1 MRSSADG
8 RYLDS
13 QLDCLR
19 GQQGF
24 LAEKT
29 DEQSARAM
37 KQSSCY
43 HPERE
48 ARRLPYNSLITVV
61 VVSVLVTSCAVVL
74 VGPYDEV
81 TDKAITDLETKAEHF
96 FAKQS
101 KTVSYED
108 TKSFVQEAQG
118 SINAIRLRAEVY
130 GKDKNSGEL
139 RELDL
144 LSANLNNLL
153 DLAKTS
159 PSQDAWRPARTLV
172 EINFQSLIQIELAKK
187 RSSGVSAPKSG

>member
-1 MRSSADG
+1 MLSSPADWNTCLSETDYRSMKKSSLHFPK
-8 RYLDS
+8 RQTWKLFY
-13 QLDCLR
+13 
-19 GQQGF
+19 F
-24 LAEKT
+24 T
-29 DEQSARAM
+29 RA
-37 KQSSCY
+37 
-43 HPERE
+43 
-48 ARRLPYNSLITVV
+48 AAILSLLI
-61 VVSVLVTSCAVVL
+61 SSCAVVF

-144 LSANLNNLL
+144 LSQNLNNLL
-153 DLAKTS
+153 DLAKTN
-159 PSQDAWRPARTLV
+159 PSQDTWKTARSLV